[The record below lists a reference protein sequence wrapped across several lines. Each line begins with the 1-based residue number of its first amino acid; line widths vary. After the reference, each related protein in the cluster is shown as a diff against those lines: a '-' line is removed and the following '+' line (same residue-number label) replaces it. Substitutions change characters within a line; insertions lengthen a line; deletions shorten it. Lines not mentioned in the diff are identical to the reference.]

1 MTENEFR
8 KFLKEQDAV
17 YKKAEDVLR
26 ARGVDVI
33 SVDYIEQCGTSDV
46 KISFAFRWGKVA
58 EHDCIVI
65 PMSDFVEPENKGET
79 PMTEETKME
88 ALDELFKEWL
98 AIRFPK
104 ESGFRPNINLTY
116 NSFNDEA
123 KAEFGEWLL
132 DRYSSKCKKE
142 STRVKA

>member
-17 YKKAEDVLR
+17 YKKAEDILR
-26 ARGVDVI
+26 ARGGDII
-33 SVDYIEQCGTSDV
+33 SIDSIEQCGTSDV

-65 PMSDFVEPENKGET
+65 PMSDFCRTRNKGET

-104 ESGFRPNINLTY
+104 ESGFRPSINLTY

-123 KAEFGEWLL
+123 KAEF
-132 DRYSSKCKKE
+132 
-142 STRVKA
+142 